1 MPKEKSL
8 STENIEKVFFR
19 QKKPKRTYCQNP
31 FSETLKKILDQ
42 A

>member
-19 QKKPKRTYCQNP
+19 QKKKPRELTARTHFQ
-31 FSETLKKILDQ
+31 KH
-42 A
+42 